1 MMLRL
6 GDIDLYFE
14 IKMVYGPLKE
24 GSEIKKSLK
33 RELFVYNM
41 FQRVFIRWA
50 FVQKP
55 HNRLFLNE
63 PLFIDLCTS
72 LASDTKLLTWN
83 ITCWRPLLTISSDLY
98 E

>member
-1 MMLRL
+1 MLRL

-41 FQRVFIRWA
+41 FQRVFIR
-50 FVQKP
+50 
-55 HNRLFLNE
+55 
-63 PLFIDLCTS
+63 
-72 LASDTKLLTWN
+72 
-83 ITCWRPLLTISSDLY
+83 
-98 E
+98 